1 MLKKII
7 VTIVFILIIVM
18 GFIYMKKWIPVI
30 IKNEI
35 ERSTCTILEDNKRLS
50 TEIKNLKDEIENLK
64 KQSNNN
70 YSITKNFDSEKWNA
84 WCNLKDCLMKNKN
97 YSAELEKFKKL
108 FSSNIEIIK
117 IIDSLIEKSNKYIII
132 SKSFT
137 KYLQKFVNIYNIS
150 SIDLFKIDGYILA
163 ASIN

>member
-1 MLKKII
+1 
-7 VTIVFILIIVM
+7 M

-70 YSITKNFDSEKWNA
+70 
-84 WCNLKDCLMKNKN
+84 
-97 YSAELEKFKKL
+97 
-108 FSSNIEIIK
+108 
-117 IIDSLIEKSNKYIII
+117 
-132 SKSFT
+132 
-137 KYLQKFVNIYNIS
+137 
-150 SIDLFKIDGYILA
+150 
-163 ASIN
+163 